1 MPIKD
6 LSMLKYEHQG
16 KVLLKKDDLKKAAQ
30 KLKPCPFCG
39 EAAELIASNPLPE
52 VHNGFKF
59 TSTCMNPACCGRN
72 SKTWPTMNVAVFKWN
87 MRIEKPQE
95 ETKMPEEPEFT
106 REQLDQ
112 IDRVDNAAHQL
123 ICALCK
129 EEDLPW
135 NIEYIG
141 EIADMAQTILKG
153 KGISTFYPAITVDID
168 GEKIVEE

>member
-6 LSMLKYEHQG
+6 LSTLKYEHHG
-16 KVLLKKDDLKKAAQ
+16 EILLKMDEFKKAA
-30 KLKPCPFCG
+30 KELKPCPFCG
-39 EAAELIASNPLPE
+39 EAAELIAEDHVP
-52 VHNGFKF
+52 NGLDFVARCTK
-59 TSTCMNPACCGRN
+59 TGCCGRL
-72 SKTWPTMNVAVFKWN
+72 SKRWPTMNVAVFKWN

-141 EIADMAQTILKG
+141 EIADMAKTILKG